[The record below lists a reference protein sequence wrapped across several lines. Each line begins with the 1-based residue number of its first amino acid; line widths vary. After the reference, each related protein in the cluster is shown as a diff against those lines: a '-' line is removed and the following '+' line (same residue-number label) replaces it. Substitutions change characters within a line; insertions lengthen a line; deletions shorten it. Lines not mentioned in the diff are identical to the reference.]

1 MKKETYILMFIIFIC
16 YLLLIYFHPSKEIMQ
31 CNAKYECV
39 ITRQY
44 FSSVN
49 FTKQLKLTNNSTIAS
64 EKIYSPYKGRNAI
77 INKSKVSTYSYDGI
91 KPFVFYSVKKDGY
104 DSIEKIK
111 QVQQNEYSKFYD
123 YLKNSQQGYTI
134 NSLATKQNTILCL
147 IPLFF
152 IVFIGIIYLIIRKI
166 CK

>member
-1 MKKETYILMFIIFIC
+1 MFIILIC
-16 YLLLIYFHPSKEIMQ
+16 YLLLIYFHPSKDIMQ

-39 ITRQY
+39 ITRPY

-64 EKIYSPYKGRNAI
+64 EKIYSPYKGRTAI
-77 INKSKVSTYSYDGI
+77 NNSKVSTYSYDGI

-111 QVQQNEYSKFYD
+111 QVQQNEYSKFHD

-134 NSLATKQNTILCL
+134 NSLATKENNILCL
-147 IPLFF
+147 ISLFLIMF
-152 IVFIGIIYLIIRKI
+152 SGIIYLIIRTI